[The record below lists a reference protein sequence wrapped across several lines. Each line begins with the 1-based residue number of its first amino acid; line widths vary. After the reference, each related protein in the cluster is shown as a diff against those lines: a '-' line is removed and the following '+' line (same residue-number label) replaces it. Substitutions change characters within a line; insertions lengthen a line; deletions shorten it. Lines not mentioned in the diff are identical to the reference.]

1 MKLSICF
8 FLLLVATYAGAGGQ
22 TTDTVD
28 RIDRDLATLDLAP
41 FEWEG
46 EPDPASPRLGI
57 YLNAI
62 PEDSVRAVTGRD
74 ANPPWYVI
82 WHAMPHWSADEAGV
96 LIGDTLTALN
106 GRPIGDSLY
115 GGDEF
120 INVVVRELSA
130 GDTVTLT
137 LRRGGRS
144 HVITVP
150 LIALNRV
157 PMAFSTPAALG
168 PIRTG

>member
-96 LIGDTLTALN
+96 LIGDTLTALVYAH
-106 GRPIGDSLY
+106 GDARLR
-115 GGDEF
+115 
-120 INVVVRELSA
+120 VRRNHA
-130 GDTVTLT
+130 
-137 LRRGGRS
+137 R
-144 HVITVP
+144 HVIPREPWRPRDLGVEAGAP
-150 LIALNRV
+150 
-157 PMAFSTPAALG
+157 TPRSLG
-168 PIRTG
+168 S